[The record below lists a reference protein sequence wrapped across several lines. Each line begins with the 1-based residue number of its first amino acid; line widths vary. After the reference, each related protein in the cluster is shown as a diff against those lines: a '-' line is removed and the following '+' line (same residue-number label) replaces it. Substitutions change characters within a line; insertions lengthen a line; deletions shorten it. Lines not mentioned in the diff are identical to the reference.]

1 MLVVARQPDRDARLE
16 ISIVNAVYNQRL
28 ELGISQK
35 RHGSALDSISR
46 IRRVLCQSWL
56 ESGL

>member
-1 MLVVARQPDRDARLE
+1 VVARQPDRDARLE